1 MAEEEQDKAQKTEEP
16 TPKRRE
22 EAREKGQIPTS
33 REAATAA
40 LLLAALGVMYF
51 GVTELGARL
60 LGTMHDFF
68 TFNDWRNLD
77 IDKTTAGLRTVGAS
91 LAYILIPVLVP
102 LVIAA
107 LGSYVLQTRFN
118 FSLEPIKPKASKISP
133 LKGLQRIFSARGLT
147 EFGKSLFK
155 VAGLGAIGWAVLAG
169 YWGVLKSTPALSV
182 GQGMQVLHEAMLL
195 VLLLSVVAFLL
206 LAALDYAF
214 QFQQN
219 EQQLRMTKREVE
231 EEQKQSEGDP
241 HIKQQRQQ
249 RHREMSR
256 GRMMEEVPESD
267 VVITNPTHL
276 AIALRYD
283 QSQAPAPQVVAKGRG
298 HLALRIREVAEEAEV
313 PVVERREVAQ
323 TLYHHT
329 ELGDM
334 IPEELFRVIA
344 EILAWVY
351 RQQPEKASDR
361 PSGQG
366 RNRARVT

>member
-1 MAEEEQDKAQKTEEP
+1 VSGGAVVAGWG
-16 TPKRRE
+16 R
-22 EAREKGQIPTS
+22 
-33 REAATAA
+33 AA

-60 LGTMHDFF
+60 VGTMHDFF

-77 IDKTTAGLRTVGAS
+77 IDKTVAGLREVAAS

-107 LGSYVLQTRFN
+107 IGSYIIQTRLN
-118 FSLEPIKPKASKISP
+118 FSWEPIKPKASKISP

-155 VAGLGAIGWAVLAG
+155 VAGIGAIGWAVLTG
-169 YWGVLKSTPALSV
+169 WWGVLRSSPALSV
-182 GQGMQVLHEAMLL
+182 GQGLHVLHETLL
-195 VLLLSVVAFLL
+195 MVLLLSVIAFLL

-219 EQQLRMTKREVE
+219 EQELRMTKREVE

-256 GRMMEEVPESD
+256 GRMMEEVPQSD

-298 HLALRIREVAEEAEV
+298 HLALRIRETAEAAGV
-313 PVVERREVAQ
+313 PVVERKEVAQ
-323 TLYHHT
+323 TLYKHAD
-329 ELGDM
+329 LGDM
-334 IPEELFRVIA
+334 IPEDLFRVIA
-344 EILAWVY
+344 EILAWAY
-351 RQQPEKASDR
+351 RQQPSKPSAR
-361 PSGQG
+361 PEG
-366 RNRARVT
+366 RTRGI

>member
-1 MAEEEQDKAQKTEEP
+1 VAEEQDNAQKTEEP

-33 REAATAA
+33 REVATAA
-40 LLLAALGVMYF
+40 LMLAALGVMYF
-51 GVTELGARL
+51 GVSELGTRL
-60 LGTMHDFF
+60 VGTMHDFF

-77 IDKTTAGLRTVGAS
+77 IDKTTAGLREVGAS
-91 LAYILIPVLVP
+91 LAYILIPVLAP
-102 LVIAA
+102 LVVAA
-107 LGSYVLQTRFN
+107 IGSYVIQTRLN

-133 LKGLQRIFSARGLT
+133 LKGLQKIFSARGLT

-155 VAGLGAIGWAVLAG
+155 VAVIGAIGWAVLSG
-169 YWGVLKSTPALSV
+169 WWEVLRSSPALSV
-182 GQGMQVLHEAMLL
+182 AQGMQVLHEILMM

-206 LAALDYAF
+206 LGALDYAF

-231 EEQKQSEGDP
+231 EEQKQTEGDP
-241 HIKQQRQQ
+241 HIKQQRQK
-249 RHREMSR
+249 RHQEMSR

-298 HLALRIREVAEEAEV
+298 HLAQRIRETAEAAGV

-323 TLYHHT
+323 TLYKHT

-334 IPEELFRVIA
+334 IPEDLFRVIA

-361 PSGQG
+361 SAG
-366 RNRARVT
+366 RARAT